1 MGSGSSTPKPQP
13 AEVVVSRRSIS
24 EANAKLP
31 PDFSGHTILSADVGG
46 TGSRLHLF
54 LPPTN
59 AEVSSQSFF
68 VPPERMIFEK
78 KYQNSKFESFMD
90 VLRTFLEESGVKR
103 PPLLACL
110 AVAGVVVE
118 NTCKFVNLGWELNG
132 RQIEQTLNITR
143 VELINDFVAQG
154 YGLLTLDRQKD
165 CEMLQDV
172 EVKEGAPIA
181 VVGAGTGLGEAF
193 LTVGAEGDYEVWPS
207 EGGHVDFA
215 ARQQGSNSLEMELM
229 QYLQIKFSAK
239 ARVSVERVA
248 AGRGIANIYEFMAWK
263 FPDKVNREVHQE
275 FIGPGRTFDPAVI
288 TKAASKGICELSK
301 KTVELWCGAYGAEA
315 GVVALTYMPFG
326 GLFLT
331 GGVTSKMKDW
341 LSGSVTGH
349 SSFLEAFLDKGR
361 VTPMLMRVPVYIVMG
376 EDMGER
382 GAMLKA
388 TRIFL
393 EQRKER
399 RPSVASKSIMAPKF
413 AYSQHP
419 DSGRL
424 ISTQGVASPREA
436 DTERLISA

>member
-1 MGSGSSTPKPQP
+1 MGSGGSAPQP
-13 AEVVVSRRSIS
+13 EEEEPASPVPRRSVS
-24 EANAKLP
+24 AAKANIT
-31 PDFSGHTILSADVGG
+31 PDFTGHTLLSADVGG

-54 LPPTN
+54 LPPTKS
-59 AEVSSQSFF
+59 EVASQNFF

-90 VLRTFLEESGVKR
+90 VLRTFLEEAGVNR

-110 AVAGVVVE
+110 AVAGVVVDD
-118 NTCKFVNLGWELNG
+118 TVKFVNLGWEING
-132 RQIEQTLNITR
+132 RQIEQALKIER

-154 YGLLTLDRQKD
+154 YGLLTLDKKKD

-215 ARQQGSNSLEMELM
+215 PRQEGSNSLENELM

-248 AGRGIANIYEFMAWK
+248 AGRGIANIYEFLAWK
-263 FPDKVNREVHQE
+263 YPERVNREVHKA
-275 FIGPGRTFDPAVI
+275 FVGPPGGRTFDPAVI
-288 TKAASKGICELSK
+288 TKAASKGTCELCK
-301 KTVELWCGAYGAEA
+301 QTVELWCGAYGAEA

-326 GLFLT
+326 GLYLT

-341 LSGSVTGH
+341 LSGKVTGGH
-349 SSFLEAFLDKGR
+349 SAFMEAFLDKGR

-388 TRIFL
+388 TRIYL

-399 RPSVASKSIMAPKF
+399 RMSVASKSATAPEF
-413 AYSQHP
+413 VYQQHP

-424 ISTQGVASPREA
+424 IAM
-436 DTERLISA
+436 

>member
-1 MGSGSSTPKPQP
+1 MGSGSSTPQP
-13 AEVVVSRRSIS
+13 VQEPPSRHSVRSIS
-24 EANAKLP
+24 EAKAELP
-31 PDFSGHTILSADVGG
+31 PDFAGPTLLSADVGG

-54 LPPTN
+54 LPPTQ
-59 AEVSSQSFF
+59 AEVSAQNFF
-68 VPPERMIFEK
+68 VPPQRMIFEK
-78 KYQNSKFESFMD
+78 MYQNSRFESFMD
-90 VLRTFLEESGVKR
+90 VLRTFLEESGLKR

-110 AVAGVVVE
+110 AVAGVVVD
-118 NTCKFVNLGWELNG
+118 NTCKFVNLGWEING
-132 RQIEQTLNITR
+132 RQIEEDLDITR

-154 YGLLTLDRQKD
+154 YGLLTVDREKD
-165 CEMLQDV
+165 CETLQNV

-215 ARQQGSNSLEMELM
+215 PRQEGSNSLEMELM
-229 QYLQIKFSAK
+229 QFLQIKFSAK

-263 FPDKVNREVHQE
+263 FPDKVNREVHKE

-315 GVVALTYMPFG
+315 GCVALTYMPFG

-331 GGVTSKMKDW
+331 GGVTAKMKDW
-341 LSGSVTGH
+341 LSGRITGH

-361 VTPMLMRVPVYIVMG
+361 VTPMLERVPVYIVMG
-376 EDMGER
+376 EETVGCLQVSN
-382 GAMLKA
+382 GSAVQILAASGQWKA
-388 TRIFL
+388 
-393 EQRKER
+393 
-399 RPSVASKSIMAPKF
+399 
-413 AYSQHP
+413 
-419 DSGRL
+419 DSNIGRF
-424 ISTQGVASPREA
+424 SRWCQY
-436 DTERLISA
+436 